1 MQMHKNSPAL
11 PASCPSH
18 LAASLFTTRY
28 ELTFNYPRNFVIK
41 TELENMHVE
50 SKKKKKPS
58 SHTLPKPN
66 LKSLHQSCARL
77 WKPSV
82 FKAYL
87 PPCLP
92 QPVCWFNNLQ
102 WDFTHLI
109 MQNHCLCIRS
119 ATCLT
124 NLNSVT
130 PFLGG
135 SPVWRPPTGP
145 QIKPW
150 REGGSKTKGSLQCA
164 CLYQV
169 GQKLR
174 CYSRWEAKNKT
185 TKQKEKKNTKKEKPA
200 GL

>member
-1 MQMHKNSPAL
+1 M
-11 PASCPSH
+11 
-18 LAASLFTTRY
+18 SLFTTRY
-28 ELTFNYPRNFVIK
+28 ELTFNYLRNFIVK

-58 SHTLPKPN
+58 SHNLLPKPN
-66 LKSLHQSCARL
+66 LKSLHRGCARL
-77 WKPSV
+77 SKPSV

-102 WDFTHLI
+102 WDFTRLI

-130 PFLGG
+130 PFLGC
-135 SPVWRPPTGP
+135 SPVWSPPTGP
-145 QIKPW
+145 QIKRR
-150 REGGSKTKGSLQCA
+150 REQDKRHPPVCLPLSGGPESEMLLKVRSQKT
-164 CLYQV
+164 
-169 GQKLR
+169 
-174 CYSRWEAKNKT
+174 KNKT
-185 TKQKEKKNTKKEKPA
+185 GKKNTKKEKPA